1 MKNTL
6 KLIYKDIKILLHPSL
21 ILYLILSPVMAF
33 IPNYPVFVGP
43 FYILIG
49 IMVTF
54 AHEAE
59 NRDKEFTAIL
69 PVSKKDCVKA
79 RVMVVFLLELITL
92 ILTVPCQVLSAKFI
106 NMQISGME
114 CSLTSFAGILAGYS
128 AANALMLSANFK
140 KNFKVI
146 GYSIVGFLLYFAI
159 CITFSFIGSIPGLE
173 LLKGNGAQCVKA
185 QLPILAVSIFIYI
198 MTLILTYK
206 HSCKCYEKAEI

>member
-54 AHEAE
+54 SHEAE

-69 PVSKKDCVKA
+69 PVSKSDCVKA
-79 RVMVVFLLELITL
+79 KVMIVFLVELITL
-92 ILTVPCQVLSAKFI
+92 MLTVPCQILSAKLI
-106 NMQISGME
+106 DMQISGME
-114 CSLTSFAGILAGYS
+114 CSLTSFAGIFVGYS
-128 AANALMLSANFK
+128 ASNALMLSANFK

-146 GYSIVGFLLYFAI
+146 GSSITGFLLYFAI
-159 CITFSFIGSIPGLE
+159 CIAFSFIGSIPGLE
-173 LLKGNGAQCVKA
+173 LLKGNDARCILA
-185 QLPILAVSIFIYI
+185 QLPILAISILIYAA
-198 MTLILTYK
+198 TLILTYK
-206 HSCKCYEKAEI
+206 HCRKCYEKAEI